1 MAERILRLP
10 KVLEVCGGIGRSTLY
25 GWMNAGTFPKPIK
38 LGVRAVGWA
47 ETEID
52 AWLESRKADREA
64 V

>member
-10 KVLEVCGGIGRSTLY
+10 QVQEVCGVGRSTLY
-25 GWMNAGTFPKPIK
+25 DWINAGKFPKPVK

-52 AWLESRKADREA
+52 AWLEARMSERKVA
-64 V
+64 